1 MKKQMILYLLILAG
15 SVSLYAQSDKQEQ
28 TFTLKEA
35 IDYALSS
42 NYGQQILEISKAGTK
57 EEVAQSK
64 RDLLPDLQGSVSQ
77 SYSNNGNNGSYN
89 LNTSMT
95 LWKGGQQM
103 NAIKRAK
110 VAYSQSDSKIIQ
122 AQNNLMIDII
132 QAYLSVIMNEELLEY
147 QKSVAAISKE
157 MMNQGQIRY
166 RAGEI
171 LESDYL
177 LLQAQYTS
185 DSYALTNSEINRDN
199 ALLDLKKLLCINPD
213 TPVKVEHPQSFSLEA
228 LALPPLNTVIEQT
241 LAWLPDL
248 QITSRNIDLAELDV
262 KIAKGGYSPTLSLN
276 GSIGTN
282 YNGTGNGSWGSQ
294 FNDNQMQQVSV
305 SISVPLWNKGKTRSN
320 VKQANF
326 RLQQAQLE
334 DAQTELNLVTSLEK
348 EYLNVTSLREKYQ
361 AAQISN
367 DAYAENFRVFTT
379 KFDKGAVSTTD
390 LLQQQNSYLNALNNY
405 IQSKYSYWF
414 NRKMIDVYMGN
425 EINN

>member
-1 MKKQMILYLLILAG
+1 
-15 SVSLYAQSDKQEQ
+15 
-28 TFTLKEA
+28 
-35 IDYALSS
+35 
-42 NYGQQILEISKAGTK
+42 
-57 EEVAQSK
+57 
-64 RDLLPDLQGSVSQ
+64 
-77 SYSNNGNNGSYN
+77 
-89 LNTSMT
+89 
-95 LWKGGQQM
+95 
-103 NAIKRAK
+103 
-110 VAYSQSDSKIIQ
+110 Q

-147 QKSVAAISKE
+147 QKSVADISKE

-166 RAGEI
+166 KAGEI

-177 LLQAQYTS
+177 LLRAQYTS

-213 TPVKVEHPQSFSLEA
+213 TPVKVEHPQFFSLEA

-282 YNGTGNGSWGSQ
+282 YNGTGNGSWSSQ

-405 IQSKYSYWF
+405 IQSKYNYWF

>member
-1 MKKQMILYLLILAG
+1 MKKLMILYLLLLSG
-15 SVSLYAQSDKQEQ
+15 SFSLRAQKESAVQ

-35 IDYALSS
+35 IDYALVE
-42 NYGQQILEISKAGTK
+42 NYGQQILHISREGSL

-89 LNTSMT
+89 LNTSLA

-110 VAYSQSDSKIIQ
+110 VTYRQSDSKIAQ
-122 AQNNLMIDII
+122 AQNELMINII
-132 QAYLSVIMNEELLEY
+132 QAYLSVIMNKELLEH

-157 MMNQGQIRY
+157 MMHQGEIRY
-166 RAGEI
+166 KAGEI

-185 DSYALTNSEINRDN
+185 DSYALTNSEINRNN

-282 YNGTGNGSWGSQ
+282 YNGSGEGNWSSQ
-294 FNDNQMQQVSV
+294 FGDNQTQQ
-305 SISVPLWNKGKTRSN
+305 ISLSLAVPLWNKGKTRSN

-326 RLQQAQLE
+326 RLQQAKLE
-334 DAQTELNLVTSLEK
+334 DAQAELNLVTSLEK
-348 EYLNVTSLREKYQ
+348 EYLNVVSLSEKYQ
-361 AAQISN
+361 AAKISN
-367 DAYAENFRVFTT
+367 EAYAENFRVFTT